1 MADPT
6 FELRSFQSD
15 EADRPSEV
23 DDDLLEATE
32 AWDAIRSSAA
42 IHRVRWH
49 TGLSQ
54 AEFAQV
60 FHIDPDY
67 LRALER
73 GAVQPDGAL
82 LAYLTVIDR
91 APDTV
96 RAALQTC

>member
-1 MADPT
+1 MADPMY
-6 FELRSFQSD
+6 EPRSFQPFI
-15 EADRPSEV
+15 ADRSNAADEEWL
-23 DDDLLEATE
+23 DASE

-54 AEFAQV
+54 AEFAEA
-60 FHIDPDY
+60 FRIDPDH

-73 GAVQPDGAL
+73 GAVQPDNAL
-82 LAYLTVIDR
+82 LAYLVVIDR
-91 APDTV
+91 APEFV